1 MLKNVRTH
9 LLFCRSFC
17 LKNLF
22 WRFIISLI
30 FYNNF
35 FMIVL
40 VVLVNKLP
48 IFYIVQVHM
57 TRHDPIS
64 PVIGSTRMPDV
75 NLLSSGFRR

>member
-48 IFYIVQVHM
+48 ILYIYM

-75 NLLSSGFRR
+75 NLLSSGSRR